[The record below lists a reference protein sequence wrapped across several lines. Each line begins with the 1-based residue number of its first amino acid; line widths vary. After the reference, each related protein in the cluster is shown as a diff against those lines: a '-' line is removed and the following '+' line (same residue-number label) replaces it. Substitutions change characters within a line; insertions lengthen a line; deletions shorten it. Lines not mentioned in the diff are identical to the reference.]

1 VAGWL
6 RPEGQIVTLVK
17 PQFEAGREQ
26 VGKGGVVRD
35 PAIHADVLQRVL
47 SWANT
52 HGLTPMSTIRSPI
65 TGPAGNVE
73 FLARLERGQAPRQAS
88 EIQTMVECCIPGSQQ
103 PRDPLAGRNGARA

>member
-1 VAGWL
+1 M
-6 RPEGQIVTLVK
+6 LVK

-52 HGLTPMSTIRSPI
+52 HGLTPVGVIRSPI

-73 FLARLERGQAPRQAS
+73 FLACLERERPPREASGIQA
-88 EIQTMVECCIPGSQQ
+88 MVESCIQGSGQ
-103 PRDPLAGRNGARA
+103 PRDPLTSGSGARA